1 LVAGGLPIE
10 TLTVAV
16 RRTLVC
22 AQRFFCNWIEM
33 IHLTRLNNTPLVV
46 NADLIKFIENAPDT
60 VITLITGEKLVVRES
75 AAEVLERIHE
85 FHSQSAHRIVFGLT
99 KDASTGKPDN
109 NPASL
114 PVKPPESERS

>member
-1 LVAGGLPIE
+1 
-10 TLTVAV
+10 
-16 RRTLVC
+16 
-22 AQRFFCNWIEM
+22 M
-33 IHLTRLNNTPLVV
+33 IHLTRLNNTALVV

-85 FHSQSAHRIVFGLT
+85 FHSQSAHRIVFGLS

-114 PVKPPESERS
+114 PPVRPPESERS

>member
-16 RRTLVC
+16 R
-22 AQRFFCNWIEM
+22 RFFCNWIEM

-75 AAEVLERIHE
+75 AAEILERIHE
-85 FHSQSAHRIVFGLT
+85 FHSQSAHRIVFGLS
-99 KDASTGKPDN
+99 KDASTGKPDS

-114 PVKPPESERS
+114 PPVKPPESGRS

>member
-1 LVAGGLPIE
+1 
-10 TLTVAV
+10 
-16 RRTLVC
+16 
-22 AQRFFCNWIEM
+22 M

-85 FHSQSAHRIVFGLT
+85 FHSQSAHRIVFGLS
-99 KDASTGKPDN
+99 KDASAGKSDS
-109 NPASL
+109 SL
-114 PVKPPESERS
+114 PPVRPPGSERS